1 MQKFRLTEEDVY
13 DNDEGD
19 KTLVMNWEIFSLVVL
34 LDADNL
40 VKTIE
45 FNAGP

>member
-1 MQKFRLTEEDVY
+1 MQKFRLTEVDVY
-13 DNDEGD
+13 DNDKGD
-19 KTLVMNWEIFSLVVL
+19 KTMVMNWEIFSLVVL